1 VVVDD
6 GGVAL
11 AVLVRTTTGA
21 GSEREND
28 KLLNMNS
35 RKKDSC
41 KRSLGRSVR
50 SSVFRSATLVWI
62 SLSVLC
68 FGFPALAQSQQ
79 PPIVPAG
86 QSSLPD
92 APAQDQQSPG
102 SISGTVV
109 DVTEMTVA
117 GASVKLARDGQT
129 ESEEVTSGDD
139 GQFSFANVAPG
150 SFQLTITADGF
161 ATQTFSG
168 TLHSGEF
175 KFVPP
180 IALAVA
186 ANVTEVRVVVPRA
199 EIAEEQIKIQEK
211 QRVLGVIP
219 NFYVSY
225 IPDAAPLDA
234 KQKFELASKLTV
246 DPVTIGLTGAVAG
259 VQQEQNNFRGF
270 GQGAEGYGK
279 RFGASY
285 ADIVTSTFIGSAMLP
300 SLLKQDP
307 RYFYKGTG
315 STRSRI
321 LHAMANAVICKGDN
335 GHWQPNYS
343 GILGSLA
350 AGAIANLYYPNNS
363 RNGAALTFEIAA
375 TDIGTTAVSGLL
387 QEFVMRKLTPHL
399 SDHDPAKL

>member
-1 VVVDD
+1 MD
-6 GGVAL
+6 
-11 AVLVRTTTGA
+11 
-21 GSEREND
+21 SP
-28 KLLNMNS
+28 
-35 RKKDSC
+35 KKDAC
-41 KRSLGRSVR
+41 KRSLGRNVRGSVL
-50 SSVFRSATLVWI
+50 SSATFVWI

-68 FGFPALAQSQQ
+68 LGFPALAQSQQ
-79 PPIVPAG
+79 PPAVPAG
-86 QSSLPD
+86 QSSVPP

-109 DVTEMTVA
+109 DVTGSTVA
-117 GASVKLARDGQT
+117 GAYVKLTCDGQ
-129 ESEEVTSGDD
+129 SQSQEVTSGDD
-139 GQFSFANVAPG
+139 GQFSFSNVAPG
-150 SFQLTITADGF
+150 SFHLTITADGF

-186 ANVTEVRVVVPRA
+186 ANVTEVRVVVPRE
-199 EIAEEQIKIQEK
+199 EIAEEQIKVQEK

-225 IPDAAPLDA
+225 VPDAAPLDA
-234 KQKFELASKLTV
+234 KQKFELAWKLSV
-246 DPVTIGLTGAVAG
+246 DPVTIGMTGAIAG

-270 GQGAEGYGK
+270 GQGADGYGK

-315 STRSRI
+315 SKRSRI
-321 LHAMANAVICKGDN
+321 LHALANAVICKGDN
-335 GHWQPNYS
+335 GHLQPNYS

-350 AGAIANLYYPNNS
+350 AGGIANLYYPNNS

-375 TDIGTTAVSGLL
+375 TDIGATAISGLL

-399 SDHDPAKL
+399 SDHHPAKL

>member
-1 VVVDD
+1 
-6 GGVAL
+6 
-11 AVLVRTTTGA
+11 
-21 GSEREND
+21 
-28 KLLNMNS
+28 M
-35 RKKDSC
+35 
-41 KRSLGRSVR
+41 
-50 SSVFRSATLVWI
+50 
-62 SLSVLC
+62 LC
-68 FGFPALAQSQQ
+68 LGFPARAQSQQ
-79 PPIVPAG
+79 PAIVPGG

-92 APAQDQQSPG
+92 APGTAASTGQDAQDQQLQG
-102 SISGTVV
+102 NISGTVV
-109 DVTEMTVA
+109 DVTGTTVA
-117 GASVKLARDGQT
+117 GARVKLTRDGQ
-129 ESEEVTSGDD
+129 SQSQEVTSGDE

-168 TLHSGEF
+168 TLHPGEF
-175 KFVPP
+175 QFVPP
-180 IALAVA
+180 ITLAVA
-186 ANVTEVRVVVPRA
+186 AKVTEVRVVVPRE
-199 EIAEEQIKIQEK
+199 EIAEEQLQVQEK

-225 IPDAAPLDA
+225 VPDAAALDS
-234 KQKFELASKLTV
+234 KQKFELAWKFSV
-246 DPVTIGLTGAVAG
+246 DPVTIGMTGAIAG
-259 VQQEQNNFRGF
+259 VQQEQNNFRGY

-335 GHWQPNYS
+335 GKLQPNYS

-350 AGAIANLYYPNNS
+350 AGGIANLYYPNNS
-363 RNGAALTFEIAA
+363 RNGAALTFEIAL

-387 QEFVMRKLTPHL
+387 QEFVMRKLTPH
-399 SDHDPAKL
+399 SSN